1 MQYQYFAI
9 TDIGIKRQKNQDSMV
24 SMEAMTDKGPVYLA
38 AVCDGMG
45 GLDQGEVASSIMAEE
60 LEEWFQNSL
69 PSVIYVESAKDSFS
83 DRLVSSLL
91 KTIKTADSK
100 IYEFSQKGNLRC
112 GTTMTAL
119 LLYNGNYYIM
129 NVGDSR
135 VYLYRKHLTQ
145 LTKDQTKAQQ
155 MVDRGEMTETDAE
168 NSSESSVLLQCVGMN
183 REIVPECK
191 SNLLLN
197 GDLFIL
203 CSDGF
208 RHKITKE
215 EIEKAIREDKPKTRI
230 QLRDFI
236 GYLIDECKRRR
247 ETDNISAIAVRVS
260 NE

>member
-24 SMEAMTDKGPVYLA
+24 SMEALTEKGPVYLA

-60 LEEWFQNSL
+60 LEDWFQNRL
-69 PSVIYVESAKDSFS
+69 AALIYPENDNVPFS
-83 DRLVSSLL
+83 DRLVDSLF
-91 KTIKTADSK
+91 KTVKSADKK

-112 GTTMTAL
+112 GTTVTAL

-135 VYLYRKHLTQ
+135 VYIYRKHLTQ

-155 MVDRGEMTETDAE
+155 MVDRGEMTEKEAE

-183 REIVPECK
+183 REIVPEFK

-208 RHKITKE
+208 RHKITNK
-215 EIEKAIREDKPKTRI
+215 EIEKAIKEDKPKTKT

-236 GYLIDECKRRR
+236 GYLIDECKKRR
-247 ETDNISAIAVRVS
+247 ETDNISAIAVRIS